1 MEAKLSEQQAIHSA
15 EFDSLQKKYD
25 AALDDAREQ
34 SAAARAELLRQAQAR
49 EEALLAQLGQQS
61 GLGAPRLRVPPVAR
75 LRRSEALARA
85 CRAGGGGGAVQRS
98 LDGSAPPPERILGV
112 CGGEAEKAA
121 SERLDAERAR
131 FVPTRRRHSV
141 RRRSSRNR

>member
-1 MEAKLSEQQAIHSA
+1 MGRAMEAKLSEQQAIHSA

-61 GLGAPRLRVPPVAR
+61 GLGRAEAESAAVRATEALEA
-75 LRRSEALARA
+75 ALARA
-85 CRAGGGGGAVQRS
+85 R
-98 LDGSAPPPERILGV
+98 
-112 CGGEAEKAA
+112 
-121 SERLDAERAR
+121 AEREEA
-131 FVPTRRRHSV
+131 VEQCNAHWMEVLRRQSESSAYAAAEHFHPVSV
-141 RRRSSRNR
+141 ALLNLSLIHI